1 MSSWLD
7 LFQTAVATH
16 DYQPSDRGELP
27 LRKNQLIYIA
37 AKRND
42 DWYIGCVVTI
52 TTPQTLQWGLFPSAF
67 CEEQHPKPLP
77 PTTNDQTRP
86 VPPPIPQRRSI
97 TQPHPT
103 TTTTTTTTTA
113 TTTPQPN
120 TISAPTARKELHEYY
135 FRHHRQKIHNLPL
148 LLKTYKG
155 NYSSLYQHLQ
165 SQFQTS
171 PNHMPVDL
179 VDLEAPRQTSA
190 AEHTVQLT
198 WTTRELYECHTDED
212 DKTPM
217 DRHGEHRYTIALKYQ
232 NVSSSVNATQ
242 ANTKGNA
249 NTNDDWTLVV
259 CKDSLQVKFDGE
271 TGLTTV
277 WLTGLCPNCD
287 YQCCLTLY
295 DLCTNQDMT
304 VRIRNASV
312 SHFKTTGVKGGE
324 SARQQNTSSSPQ
336 RPTRPTRPTTT
347 STQNTANS
355 DSEEDERS
363 TPTPP
368 PRPHKINTTTATT
381 ATTATT
387 SNKPARPPRTTTL
400 ATSTTTSTTASSNAQ
415 YFKSSKMLWMGFQE
429 LLNTEEKYVQD
440 MTYLLVSVVH
450 PLQQNTASSAS
461 SASFSASASSSTV
474 PSIPSTAV
482 HAIFCNLEQTVG
494 VNR

>member
-1 MSSWLD
+1 
-7 LFQTAVATH
+7 
-16 DYQPSDRGELP
+16 
-27 LRKNQLIYIA
+27 
-37 AKRND
+37 
-42 DWYIGCVVTI
+42 
-52 TTPQTLQWGLFPSAF
+52 
-67 CEEQHPKPLP
+67 
-77 PTTNDQTRP
+77 
-86 VPPPIPQRRSI
+86 
-97 TQPHPT
+97 
-103 TTTTTTTTTA
+103 
-113 TTTPQPN
+113 
-120 TISAPTARKELHEYY
+120 
-135 FRHHRQKIHNLPL
+135 
-148 LLKTYKG
+148 
-155 NYSSLYQHLQ
+155 
-165 SQFQTS
+165 
-171 PNHMPVDL
+171 
-179 VDLEAPRQTSA
+179 VDLEAPRPSSA

-232 NVSSSVNATQ
+232 NVSSSVKATQ

-249 NTNDDWTLVV
+249 NTNDNWTLVV

-277 WLTGLCPNCD
+277 WLTGLCANCD

-295 DLCTNQDMT
+295 DLCTNHAVT
-304 VRIRNASV
+304 VRNTSV

-324 SARQQNTSSSPQ
+324 SARPQNTSSSPQ

-347 STQNTANS
+347 SAQTTANS
-355 DSEEDERS
+355 DSEEDESS

-368 PRPHKINTTTATT
+368 PRPHKINTATT
-381 ATTATT
+381 ATTAT
-387 SNKPARPPRTTTL
+387 SNKPARPPRTTTPT
-400 ATSTTTSTTASSNAQ
+400 TSTTTSTTASSNAQ

-440 MTYLLVSVVH
+440 MTYLLVSVVR
-450 PLQQNTASSAS
+450 PLQQNTASFAS
-461 SASFSASASSSTV
+461 SASSSASASSSTV

>member
-16 DYQPSDRGELP
+16 DYQPSDKGELP

-103 TTTTTTTTTA
+103 TTTA

-135 FRHHRQKIHNLPL
+135 YRHHRQKIHNLPL

-232 NVSSSVNATQ
+232 NVSSSVKATQ

-249 NTNDDWTLVV
+249 NTNDNWTLVV

-277 WLTGLCPNCD
+277 WLTGLCANCD

-295 DLCTNQDMT
+295 DLCTNHAVT
-304 VRIRNASV
+304 VRNTSV

-324 SARQQNTSSSPQ
+324 SARPQNTSSSPQ

-347 STQNTANS
+347 SAQTTANS
-355 DSEEDERS
+355 DSEEDESS

-381 ATTATT
+381 AT
-387 SNKPARPPRTTTL
+387 SNKPARPPRTTTPT
-400 ATSTTTSTTASSNAQ
+400 TSTTTSTTASSNAQ

-440 MTYLLVSVVH
+440 MTYLLVSVVR
-450 PLQQNTASSAS
+450 PLQQNTASFAS
-461 SASFSASASSSTV
+461 SASSSASASSSTV